1 MASNWVAGIQWWV
14 GSGAAMIAG
23 RVRYDTGRI
32 IQDGGDQVVHLR
44 RSAAQGRS
52 YEIHAEAWIVGINNV
67 VGYRREWARKALQTI
82 GGMPGSQVCTVIAE
96 TANKRDAYRYYLEIL
111 DSSLAAEGDVG
122 IVVTDGSPRNLDPA
136 ASEERR
142 RLPLLTRAIVE
153 DG

>member
-1 MASNWVAGIQWWV
+1 M
-14 GSGAAMIAG
+14 
-23 RVRYDTGRI
+23 
-32 IQDGGDQVVHLR
+32 
-44 RSAAQGRS
+44 
-52 YEIHAEAWIVGINNV
+52 
-67 VGYRREWARKALQTI
+67 
-82 GGMPGSQVCTVIAE
+82 IAE